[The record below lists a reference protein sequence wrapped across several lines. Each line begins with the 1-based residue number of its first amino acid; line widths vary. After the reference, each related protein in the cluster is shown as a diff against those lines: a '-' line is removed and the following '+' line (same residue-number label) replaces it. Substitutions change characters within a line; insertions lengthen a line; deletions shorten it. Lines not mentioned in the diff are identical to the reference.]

1 MPDIT
6 PALEQGRDFWDRHA
20 RRDPLWA
27 ILSET
32 EKRGGGWDVSRFF
45 EVGVNEI
52 GSLLYQLDSQGIEVG
67 RGAALDFGCGVGRLT
82 QALAPHFDR
91 VVGVDIS
98 SSMQELATKVNRFP
112 QTVSYICNQAA
123 DLKVLQSGSFDF
135 VVSSIVL
142 QHIRP
147 DIAVSYVREFCR
159 VLAPGGVG
167 VFQLPSHHRRY
178 VSRAPIS
185 SPMPDEAYRASL
197 STAGVPAA
205 AVPPGTEL
213 TLDVSVT
220 NQSAFE
226 WARQRFGVIRVGNHW
241 FDGTGDRM
249 LARDDGRTSLPG
261 TLRPG
266 ETCRLALTIK
276 TPPDPGQY
284 LCEVDLAHEGVVW
297 FHDKG
302 SAVVRFAVRNAVG
315 RELDVG
321 SREVQGSPAHVPA
334 TPDAANDAPVAPI
347 AAIAGVNTEVDNP
360 GDFPMYGVP
369 LDAVVHVIAEQGA
382 TLVHI
387 ENDHSAGDDWVS
399 YRYFIRSR

>member
-6 PALEQGRDFWDRHA
+6 PALEQGREFWDRHA

-32 EKRGGGWDVSRFF
+32 EKRDGGWDVSRFF
-45 EVGVNEI
+45 EAGVNEI
-52 GSLLYQLDSQGIEVG
+52 GSLLYELDSQGVVVG

-82 QALAPHFDR
+82 QALAPHFER

-98 SSMQELATKVNRFP
+98 PSMQELATKVNRFP
-112 QTVSYICNQAA
+112 LSVSYICNQAA
-123 DLKVLQSGSFDF
+123 DLSVFQGSSFDF

-159 VLAPGGVG
+159 VLAPGGIG

-178 VSRAPIS
+178 ASRAPIS
-185 SPMPDEAYRASL
+185 AAMPDEAYRASL
-197 STAGVPAA
+197 SIAGVPAT
-205 AVPPGTEL
+205 AVRPGTEL
-213 TLDVSVT
+213 TLDVSVI
-220 NQSAFE
+220 NLSAFE
-226 WARQRFGVIRVGNHW
+226 WTRQKFGVIRVGNHW
-241 FDGTGDRM
+241 FDDAGDRM

-266 ETCRLALTIK
+266 ETSRLPLTIK
-276 TPPDPGQY
+276 TPPDPGRYQ
-284 LCEVDLAHEGVVW
+284 CEIDLAHEGVVW

-302 SAVVRFAVRNAVG
+302 SLVARFAVHNALEKEPDVASS
-315 RELDVG
+315 ELQ
-321 SREVQGSPAHVPA
+321 RPHVHPTRA
-334 TPDAANDAPVAPI
+334 DASNEGPVEPT
-347 AAIAGVNTEVDNP
+347 AALAGINVNADSP

-369 LDAVVHVIAEQGA
+369 LDAVVRLIAEQSA
-382 TLVHI
+382 ALLHI
-387 ENDHSAGDDWVS
+387 ENDHSCGDDWVS
-399 YRYFIRSR
+399 YRYFIRKR